1 LTMNRRDELMVGS
14 REYAG
19 ISAATRA
26 RKAPM

>member
-1 LTMNRRDELMVGS
+1 LTMNSRDELMVVS

-26 RKAPM
+26 RKAQL